1 MATVYTTQG
10 AIINAPTASNR
21 LAADLLG
28 NGIQFAYAQYVVTA
42 AEVANDII
50 RIVKLPQG
58 ARIIPHL
65 SQIDNDAVGGTSAI
79 ITVGDTDTT
88 AAGVDAT
95 DADRYGAAIDIT
107 AAGKDLFD
115 SATRGVA
122 SNNSYA
128 LQSQSWITATFTT
141 LTAAPTAAKV
151 LTFRIAYTSA

>member
-1 MATVYTTQG
+1 MATFDSNTA
-10 AIINAPTASNR
+10 AIQAAITASNR
-21 LAADLLG
+21 LAADQVG
-28 NGIQFAYAQYVVTA
+28 NPVHFAYGKYTVTA

-50 RIVKLPQG
+50 RIVKLAPG

-65 SQIDNDAVGGTSAI
+65 SQIDTDGVAGTSAI

-88 AAGVDAT
+88 VAGVDAT

-122 SNNSYA
+122 SNTSYA
-128 LQSQSWITATFTT
+128 LQSNSWITATFTT
-141 LTAAPTAAKV
+141 LTAAPTAGKV
-151 LTFRIAYTSA
+151 INFRIAYTAL